1 MSLLHHDVIV
11 GNLLLLMIARSNK
24 KRKRKKEKEKEK
36 EQTFHK
42 YTNGVGRNVPGGKT
56 DAALRLFY
64 LQLFARI

>member
-1 MSLLHHDVIV
+1 
-11 GNLLLLMIARSNK
+11 MIARSNK
-24 KRKRKKEKEKEK
+24 KRKKEKEKEKEK